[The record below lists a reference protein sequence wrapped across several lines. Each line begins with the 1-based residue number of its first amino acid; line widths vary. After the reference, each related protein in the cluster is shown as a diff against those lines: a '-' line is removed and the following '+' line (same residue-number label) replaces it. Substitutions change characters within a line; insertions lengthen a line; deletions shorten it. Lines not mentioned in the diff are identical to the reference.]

1 MSKVI
6 QDEIGYT
13 MKIKGLLLSFF
24 VILIS
29 ACSED
34 SVDNPLFVGD
44 DCLRGTGN
52 IVSENR
58 DLPNFTSIINT
69 IPANVFITQGQ
80 IVSVRVEARADIISN
95 IRTVINNETLTI
107 RIEECIEDLG
117 GVEIHLSIPEIT
129 DLTTT
134 GVGNMTAVNDLVVN
148 QLDLS
153 LTGVGNFNLKGK
165 TQNLDIDISG
175 SGRINAF
182 PFETD
187 VCDISISGAGDA
199 EVFVNDELDVTI
211 TGVGDVFYLGTP
223 TVTSTI
229 TGTGSVVDAN

>member
-1 MSKVI
+1 
-6 QDEIGYT
+6 
-13 MKIKGLLLSFF
+13 MKIKGILLS
-24 VILIS
+24 VILILIS

-34 SVDNPLFVGD
+34 SVDDPLFVGD

-58 DLPNFTSIINT
+58 DLPNFTAIINT
-69 IPANVFITQGQ
+69 IPADVFITQGDLED
-80 IVSVRVEARADIISN
+80 VRVEARADIIAD
-95 IRTVINNETLTI
+95 IRTVINNRTLTI
-107 RIEECIEDLG
+107 RVEECIEDLG
-117 GVEIHLSIPEIT
+117 GVEIHVTIPEIT

-134 GVGNMTAVNDLVVN
+134 GVGNMTAVNDLVVT

-165 TQNLDIDISG
+165 AQDLDIDITG

-223 TVTSTI
+223 TVSSNI
-229 TGTGSVVDAN
+229 TGTGSVTDAN